1 MNNLKLKN
9 KICVITGSSSGI
21 GKAIAK
27 AYKKEGGKV
36 VISYNKNKK
45 NALQTAQELDAEL
58 VLQLEVS
65 KKKSVVDFFQ
75 KINKSYG
82 KIDVLVNNAGTNI
95 TNDFDKLSEKDWDKV
110 IDVNLKGVF
119 LCCQQVIKYM
129 PKNSKIINIG
139 SLSGEYGGPRTPSYA
154 AAKAGVMSLTHNLAR
169 FLGKCFINVNC
180 ISPGVINND
189 FTEKTMSKDDK
200 KIVNNLL

>member
-65 KKKSVVDFFQ
+65 KKKV
-75 KINKSYG
+75 
-82 KIDVLVNNAGTNI
+82 
-95 TNDFDKLSEKDWDKV
+95 W
-110 IDVNLKGVF
+110 
-119 LCCQQVIKYM
+119 
-129 PKNSKIINIG
+129 
-139 SLSGEYGGPRTPSYA
+139 
-154 AAKAGVMSLTHNLAR
+154 
-169 FLGKCFINVNC
+169 
-180 ISPGVINND
+180 
-189 FTEKTMSKDDK
+189 
-200 KIVNNLL
+200 

>member
-65 KKKSVVDFFQ
+65 KKSVVDFF
-75 KINKSYG
+75 K
-82 KIDVLVNNAGTNI
+82 
-95 TNDFDKLSEKDWDKV
+95 
-110 IDVNLKGVF
+110 
-119 LCCQQVIKYM
+119 
-129 PKNSKIINIG
+129 
-139 SLSGEYGGPRTPSYA
+139 R
-154 AAKAGVMSLTHNLAR
+154 
-169 FLGKCFINVNC
+169 
-180 ISPGVINND
+180 
-189 FTEKTMSKDDK
+189 
-200 KIVNNLL
+200 

>member
-45 NALQTAQELDAEL
+45 NALQTAKELDAEL

-65 KKKSVVDFFQ
+65 KKKKCGKFF
-75 KINKSYG
+75 
-82 KIDVLVNNAGTNI
+82 
-95 TNDFDKLSEKDWDKV
+95 
-110 IDVNLKGVF
+110 
-119 LCCQQVIKYM
+119 
-129 PKNSKIINIG
+129 
-139 SLSGEYGGPRTPSYA
+139 
-154 AAKAGVMSLTHNLAR
+154 
-169 FLGKCFINVNC
+169 
-180 ISPGVINND
+180 
-189 FTEKTMSKDDK
+189 SKDK
-200 KIVNNLL
+200 QIIW

>member
-36 VISYNKNKK
+36 VISYNK
-45 NALQTAQELDAEL
+45 
-58 VLQLEVS
+58 
-65 KKKSVVDFFQ
+65 KKKCSSDRTGIRRRISTSIRSEQKKCGRFFQ

-95 TNDFDKLSEKDWDKV
+95 TNDFDKLSE
-110 IDVNLKGVF
+110 
-119 LCCQQVIKYM
+119 
-129 PKNSKIINIG
+129 
-139 SLSGEYGGPRTPSYA
+139 R
-154 AAKAGVMSLTHNLAR
+154 
-169 FLGKCFINVNC
+169 LG
-180 ISPGVINND
+180 
-189 FTEKTMSKDDK
+189 
-200 KIVNNLL
+200 